1 MVTPAEKAAGGPA
14 DGGLSATEP
23 AGGGHGD
30 AQAADS
36 CGDDAEPA
44 DGSSG
49 DAELGDDGDTEPTDS
64 GGGDA
69 EPGDSGAGLA
79 AALCADVPAGDT
91 GVSPPG
97 VGQRA
102 PRPRNRAATTS
113 LIAGI
118 LGVTGLGAVLG
129 VGFGVF
135 GLAHAGR
142 LGGRVR
148 CWVGIVLSLLWLGG
162 FVYVVPYVIK
172 AADPGCTAFKEKALP
187 RYDTAIGD
195 LNRKAGRITAQ
206 ADLGSAITSLRAA
219 AGDSQSEQPRAA
231 LQNLAGELARARAD
245 TGSGQ
250 VPGSVMQA
258 LNHDAVVADNACGT
272 I

>member
-1 MVTPAEKAAGGPA
+1 MVTPAEKAAEGPA

-23 AGGGHGD
+23 ADDGHSDARPADGRGGD
-30 AQAADS
+30 A
-36 CGDDAEPA
+36 GPA
-44 DGSSG
+44 DGSS
-49 DAELGDDGDTEPTDS
+49 D
-64 GGGDA
+64 DA
-69 EPGDSGAGLA
+69 EPGDGADGDGEPA
-79 AALCADVPAGDT
+79 AALCVDVPAADT
-91 GVSPPG
+91 EVSPPG
-97 VGQRA
+97 AGQRA

-129 VGFGVF
+129 VGFGVY

-142 LGGRVR
+142 LGGRAR
-148 CWVGIVLSLLWLGG
+148 CWAGIVLSLLWLGG
-162 FVYVVPYVIK
+162 FVYVAPYVIK

-187 RYDTAIGD
+187 RYDAAIGD
-195 LNRKAGRITAQ
+195 LNRKAGRITVET
-206 ADLGSAITSLRAA
+206 DLGIAITSLRAA
-219 AGDSQSEQPRAA
+219 ASDSHREQPRAA
-231 LQNLAGELARARAD
+231 LQNLAGELARARTDA
-245 TGSGQ
+245 GSGQ

>member
-1 MVTPAEKAAGGPA
+1 MVTPAEKAAEGPA
-14 DGGLSATEP
+14 DGGRSATEP
-23 AGGGHGD
+23 ADGGNGD

-49 DAELGDDGDTEPTDS
+49 DAELGDDGDRGD

-69 EPGDSGAGLA
+69 EPGDGGAGLA
-79 AALCADVPAGDT
+79 AALCADAPAGDT
-91 GVSPPG
+91 EVSPSG
-97 VGQRA
+97 AGQRA

-118 LGVTGLGAVLG
+118 LGVTGVGAILG
-129 VGFGVF
+129 VGFGLF

-162 FVYVVPYVIK
+162 IVYVAPYVIK

-195 LNRKAGRITAQ
+195 LNRQAGRITAQ
-206 ADLGSAITSLRAA
+206 ADLGRAITSLRAA